1 MKKLKFLALGLA
13 GLMAFASCGKDDENE
28 DYETIG
34 PKTVFVGA
42 GSNATAGSYLTK
54 DGEVY
59 LSSAIATNGSEGI
72 ILVGD
77 VDKETGVASIK
88 SGTVCA
94 NGYVNGTYA
103 AAGKGVKDEEWSSKA
118 SETRFDYI
126 KGRKAD
132 PAKIVKMKVSEF
144 ESTQIDAVE
153 EGDYIGFYNETLN
166 LRGFLQVKAISKDAA
181 ATNGITFEF
190 TIVKAK

>member
-13 GLMAFASCGKDDENE
+13 GLMAFASCGKEDDEE
-28 DYETIG
+28 GFETIG

-42 GSNATAGSYLTK
+42 GSNTTAGSYLTK

-59 LSSAIATNGSEGI
+59 LSKDINDNGSTAI
-72 ILVGD
+72 ILVGNVKD
-77 VDKETGVASIK
+77 GVASIK
-88 SGTVCA
+88 SGTVCD

-103 AAGKGVKDEEWSSKA
+103 AEGKGKNGEEWSTKA

-132 PAKIVKMKVSEF
+132 PAKIVKMKVTEF
-144 ESTQIDAVE
+144 ESTAIDAVE

-166 LRGFLQVKAISKDAA
+166 LRGFLQVKAIAKDEA

-190 TIVKAK
+190 TIVKEK